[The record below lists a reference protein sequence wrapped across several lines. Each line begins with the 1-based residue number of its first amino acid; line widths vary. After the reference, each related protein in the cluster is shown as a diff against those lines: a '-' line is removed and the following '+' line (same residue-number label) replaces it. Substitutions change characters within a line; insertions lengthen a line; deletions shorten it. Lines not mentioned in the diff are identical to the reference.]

1 MRRQYGGD
9 DDEDVDEAQ
18 RYRSRQERGLTQ
30 ADYEQAEERDADG
43 DGDEEWEEGGDEDD
57 VALHAMDTSPA
68 RAAAPTRRGGAAPA
82 RDERRVQCHSCPLV
96 CKSAGFTRHEN
107 THARDGIKR
116 PEGWEVEDG
125 KRAWAEGQAASA
137 ARGGQA
143 APLNEGFGLLL
154 VSSKTRK
161 GEEAGRAREGGEGMR
176 GREER
181 AAAAAETIGGRWSM
195 SRPSLMRA
203 RKQLWRCCLS

>member
-1 MRRQYGGD
+1 MAMAMRSGRR
-9 DDEDVDEAQ
+9 AAT
-18 RYRSRQERGLTQ
+18 RMTWLCMPWTQ
-30 ADYEQAEERDADG
+30 APLELLLRP
-43 DGDEEWEEGGDEDD
+43 DEGVLLLLATSGGCN
-57 VALHAMDTSPA
+57 AIPA
-68 RAAAPTRRGGAAPA
+68 
-82 RDERRVQCHSCPLV
+82 PLV

-143 APLNEGFGLLL
+143 APLNAGFGLLL